1 MIVYKIPK
9 YLYKHYKLESPRN
22 EIICTYEEKKK
33 AIINF
38 YPKLRNSLIKYRIN
52 MPTSPQGYGELYG
65 KNLKILIN
73 CLEKMNN
80 TCSIVHLL
88 KEDDET
94 IIAALGID

>member
-1 MIVYKIPK
+1 
-9 YLYKHYKLESPRN
+9 
-22 EIICTYEEKKK
+22 
-33 AIINF
+33 
-38 YPKLRNSLIKYRIN
+38 

-65 KNLKILIN
+65 KKFKNSKIN

-88 KEDDET
+88 KEDDKT